1 MVVFHH
7 LWRESDFPVL
17 QIELTWIASEVHPH
31 EGRGVGTREE
41 LSMDV
46 CA

>member
-7 LWRESDFPVL
+7 LCGGKDFPVL
-17 QIELTWIASEVHPH
+17 QIELNWIASEVQPH

-41 LSMDV
+41 LSMNV